1 MLSLTLCYSENESE
15 DISVCS
21 EEERDIMA
29 EIRAEITQKV
39 REEMKSELEV
49 YDKARANLNK
59 DKDQTEDD
67 LAGCIIFLC
76 SMVSRNFN

>member
-1 MLSLTLCYSENESE
+1 MVHFQQELAITHSFYCFNSENESE

-21 EEERDIMA
+21 DEERDIMA

-49 YDKARANLNK
+49 YQQAKSNLNK
-59 DKDQTEDD
+59 DKDKTEDD
-67 LAGCIIFLC
+67 DLTG
-76 SMVSRNFN
+76 